1 MSLNKVAKVAQSM
14 IDSLENGKSF
24 PSNYVATRLESCASQ
39 HPGDQL
45 LGNMRDVIK
54 KVASKQSLISQK
66 EIADVYNRL
75 YGFSNGDSAF
85 RAYLSDLLP
94 ENYGSAKKTASV
106 HHSTRV
112 GQDLSAVSLSDKSE
126 LSNSFERIF
135 SLGKEK
141 SFGTYDKSLD
151 KSAVKLVNVQLKS
164 LGLEPNTVS
173 VSTGNNHFILCTA
186 QFKNY
191 DFTTSTLNIPVQIS
205 SGKASMPDSFISN
218 ENVVALTKESALV
231 EIKNQAMTKKASG
244 RLDFSDQRPV
254 DMVAMPKITLPEN
267 MKSNIDYETILS
279 EASSG
284 YNKLTIQKAAGIV
297 SKEISM
303 AGLPTP
309 YVKFAS
315 ATKSGIIFSV
325 KIATT
330 DGAREV
336 MVPVDII
343 GSTVTLPSEFR
354 SPELN
359 KSFDFS
365 TDGFATFAKES
376 KISMN
381 KTASFV
387 RETDDLK
394 KLSYQELIDRVAT
407 GVASGDYRISEDA
420 ISVISDKYPD
430 RMALAMESFQT
441 LIKHASKRVDDSII
455 KEAVRKGILIK
466 RANSVELYCPKLG
479 MPLSKIDFDK
489 HGNPVPKYRT
499 KSIQLETLG
508 EINPMTSKILV
519 SWGYYE

>member
-1 MSLNKVAKVAQSM
+1 
-14 IDSLENGKSF
+14 
-24 PSNYVATRLESCASQ
+24 
-39 HPGDQL
+39 
-45 LGNMRDVIK
+45 
-54 KVASKQSLISQK
+54 
-66 EIADVYNRL
+66 
-75 YGFSNGDSAF
+75 
-85 RAYLSDLLP
+85 
-94 ENYGSAKKTASV
+94 
-106 HHSTRV
+106 
-112 GQDLSAVSLSDKSE
+112 
-126 LSNSFERIF
+126 
-135 SLGKEK
+135 
-141 SFGTYDKSLD
+141 
-151 KSAVKLVNVQLKS
+151 
-164 LGLEPNTVS
+164 
-173 VSTGNNHFILCTA
+173 
-186 QFKNY
+186 
-191 DFTTSTLNIPVQIS
+191 
-205 SGKASMPDSFISN
+205 MPDSFISN
-218 ENVVALTKESALV
+218 ENVIALTKESALV

-254 DMVAMPKITLPEN
+254 DMVAMPKIALPEN

-284 YNKLTIQKAAGIV
+284 YSKLTIQKAAGIV

-330 DGAREV
+330 DGARDV

-354 SPELN
+354 SSELN

-376 KISMN
+376 KVSMN

-420 ISVISDKYPD
+420 ISVIGDKYPD

-455 KEAVRKGILIK
+455 KEAIRKGILIK

-519 SWGYYE
+519 S

>member
-1 MSLNKVAKVAQSM
+1 MSLNKVIKAAQSM

-24 PSNYVATRLESCASQ
+24 PSNYVATRIEACATQ

-54 KVASKQSLISQK
+54 KVASKQSAISQK

-85 RAYLSDLLP
+85 RMHLSDLLP
-94 ENYGSAKKTASV
+94 ENYGIPKKNASI
-106 HHSTRV
+106 HESNRV
-112 GQDLSAVSLSDKSE
+112 GQDLSAISLSNKSE
-126 LSNSFERIF
+126 LSNSFEKIF
-135 SLGKEK
+135 SIGQEK
-141 SFGTYDKSLD
+141 SFGTYDKSLA
-151 KSAVKLVNVQLKS
+151 KNAAKLVNIQLKS
-164 LGLEPNTVS
+164 FGLEPNSIS
-173 VSTGNNHFILCTA
+173 VATGNNHFILCTA

-205 SGKASMPDSFISN
+205 SGRALIPDSFIVN
-218 ENVVALTKESALV
+218 ESVVPLTKESALV
-231 EIKNQAMTKKASG
+231 EVKNQAITKKASG

-254 DMVAMPKITLPEN
+254 DMVSIPKIALPEN
-267 MKSNIDYETILS
+267 MKSSVDYETLLS

-284 YNKLTIQKAAGIV
+284 FSKSTIQKAASII

-309 YVKFAS
+309 YIKFAS
-315 ATKSGIIFSV
+315 ANKTGITFSV

-330 DGAREV
+330 DGTREV
-336 MVPVDII
+336 MVPVDVM
-343 GSTVTLPSEFR
+343 GTTVNLPSEFK
-354 SPELN
+354 SLELN
-359 KSFDFS
+359 KSYDFS
-365 TDGFATFAKES
+365 SDGFATFARES
-376 KISMN
+376 KVSMN

-387 RETDDLK
+387 RETDELR

-420 ISVISDKYPD
+420 LSIIGDKYPD
-430 RMALAMESFQT
+430 RISLALESFQT

-466 RANSVELYCPKLG
+466 RSNSIELFCPKLG

-489 HGNPVPKYRT
+489 NGNPVPKHRT

-519 SWGYYE
+519 N